1 MIEKVKYIFLLKF
14 CKNQNLDSLIN
25 EHILL
30 YRNTVFTHYCKKQ
43 SFKSI
48 IVALMLSKTTKKF
61 ECSISW
67 N

>member
-30 YRNTVFTHYCKKQ
+30 YRNTVFTHYCKNQ

-48 IVALMLSKTTKKF
+48 IVELMLSKTTKKF